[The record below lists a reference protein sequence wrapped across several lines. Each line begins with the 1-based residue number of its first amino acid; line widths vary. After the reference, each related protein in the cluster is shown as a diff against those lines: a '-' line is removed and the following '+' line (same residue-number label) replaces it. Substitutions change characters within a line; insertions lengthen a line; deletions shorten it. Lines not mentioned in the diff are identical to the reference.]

1 MTLEQKEK
9 LLSFARD
16 LAVEV
21 NAKRRESVMLKD
33 WDEVTAEDAN
43 DWAEVFLSFL
53 KEIQNIF
60 PQILDVY
67 EHKSEEKEYSIVFVG
82 GGEEA
87 CGL

>member
-67 EHKSEEKEYSIVFVG
+67 EHKSEEKGYSIVFVG

-87 CGL
+87 YGL

>member
-67 EHKSEEKEYSIVFVG
+67 EHKSEEKEYSIVCVG